1 MKHRPE
7 PDIIRL
13 SNISE
18 NRFLTGQT
26 EFGVE
31 NESSPQKTFSSLLFS
46 SLLFSSLLFSSLL
59 FSSAARAAGEG
70 SGRGPYVQADLA
82 YAYEHITHD
91 YPEPAGAKKGKIST
105 VSDYFRNIRTHSIH
119 PRVSVGYDFGGW
131 RIAADY
137 ARYRKWNDSKYSV
150 SIKELKENKG
160 ENINVAQYLKTENQ
174 ENGSFH
180 AVSSLGL
187 SAVYDFKLN
196 DKFKPYIGARVAYGH
211 IRHQH
216 RSVEQET
223 TIVTTYLQ
231 SGKPSP
237 IIRGPT
243 PKPAHQES
251 NSIRRVGLGVIAG
264 VGFDI
269 TPNLTLDAGY
279 RYHNWGRLENT
290 RFKTHEASLG
300 VRYRF

>member
-1 MKHRPE
+1 MNPARKKP
-7 PDIIRL
+7 
-13 SNISE
+13 
-18 NRFLTGQT
+18 
-26 EFGVE
+26 
-31 NESSPQKTFSSLLFS
+31 SLLFS
-46 SLLFSSLLFSSLL
+46 SLLFSSLLFP
-59 FSSAARAAGEG
+59 SAAQAASEG
-70 SGRGPYVQADLA
+70 NGRGPYVQADLA
-82 YAYEHITHD
+82 YAAERITHD
-91 YPEPAGAKKGKIST
+91 YPEPTAQKKGKIST

-137 ARYRKWNDSKYSV
+137 ARYRKWNDNKYSV
-150 SIKELKENKG
+150 NIKKLENK
-160 ENINVAQYLKTENQ
+160 NKKKTENQ

-211 IRHQH
+211 VRH
-216 RSVEQET
+216 SIDST
-223 TIVTTYLQ
+223 KKITA
-231 SGKPSP
+231 SAGGAGSP
-237 IIRGPT
+237 ASYKST
-243 PKPAHQES
+243 QDAHHQS
-251 NSIRRVGLGVIAG
+251 NSIRRVGFGAVAG
-264 VGFDI
+264 VGIDI

>member
-1 MKHRPE
+1 
-7 PDIIRL
+7 
-13 SNISE
+13 
-18 NRFLTGQT
+18 
-26 EFGVE
+26 
-31 NESSPQKTFSSLLFS
+31 KTFSSLLFS

-59 FSSAARAAGEG
+59 FSSAAQAAGEDH
-70 SGRGPYVQADLA
+70 GRGPYVQADLA
-82 YAYEHITHD
+82 YAYEHITRD
-91 YPEPAGAKKGKIST
+91 YPDAAGANQGKKIST

-137 ARYRKWNDSKYSV
+137 ARYRKWNNNKYSV
-150 SIKELKENKG
+150 DIKELERKNNSTSG
-160 ENINVAQYLKTENQ
+160 GGSQLNIRHQKTENQ
-174 ENGSFH
+174 ENGTFH

-196 DKFKPYIGARVAYGH
+196 DKFKPYIGMRVAYGH
-211 IRHQH
+211 VKHQVH
-216 RSVEQET
+216 SVEKET
-223 TIVTTYLQ
+223 TLTILAPSKGATEP
-231 SGKPSP
+231 GKIILGP
-237 IIRGPT
+237 IS
-243 PKPAHQES
+243 KPAHHES
-251 NSIRRVGLGVIAG
+251 RSISSLGFGAVAG
-264 VGFDI
+264 VGIGI

>member
-1 MKHRPE
+1 MNPARKKP
-7 PDIIRL
+7 
-13 SNISE
+13 
-18 NRFLTGQT
+18 
-26 EFGVE
+26 
-31 NESSPQKTFSSLLFS
+31 

-59 FSSAARAAGEG
+59 FSSAAQAASEDG
-70 SGRGPYVQADLA
+70 GRGPYVQADLA
-82 YAYEHITHD
+82 YAAERITHD
-91 YPEPAGAKKGKIST
+91 YPEPTGTKKGTIST

-137 ARYRKWNDSKYSV
+137 ARYRKWNNSKYSV
-150 SIKELKENKG
+150 SIKELKNNNKK
-160 ENINVAQYLKTENQ
+160 KTENQ
-174 ENGSFH
+174 ENGTFH

-211 IRHQH
+211 VRHSIDSTKKITAGAGGAGSPV
-216 RSVEQET
+216 R
-223 TIVTTYLQ
+223 
-231 SGKPSP
+231 PSYKS
-237 IIRGPT
+237 T
-243 PKPAHQES
+243 QDAHHQS

-269 TPNLTLDAGY
+269 TPKLTLDTGY

>member
-1 MKHRPE
+1 PTK
-7 PDIIRL
+7 
-13 SNISE
+13 N
-18 NRFLTGQT
+18 
-26 EFGVE
+26 
-31 NESSPQKTFSSLLFS
+31 
-46 SLLFSSLLFSSLL
+46 LLFSSLLFSSLL
-59 FSSAARAAGEG
+59 FSSAARAAGEDH
-70 SGRGPYVQADLA
+70 GRGPYVQADLA
-82 YAYEHITHD
+82 YAAERITHD
-91 YPEPAGAKKGKIST
+91 YPEPTGTGKNKIST

-137 ARYRKWNDSKYSV
+137 ARYRKWNNSKYSV
-150 SIKELKENKG
+150 SIKELKNNNNNKK
-160 ENINVAQYLKTENQ
+160 KTENQ

-211 IRHQH
+211 VRH
-216 RSVEQET
+216 SISTKKT
-223 TIVTTYLQ
+223 TEFLTVASNRVTVPGTYKV
-231 SGKPSP
+231 ST
-237 IIRGPT
+237 T
-243 PKPAHQES
+243 PGAHQES
-251 NSIRRVGLGVIAG
+251 DSIRRVGLGVIAG

>member
-1 MKHRPE
+1 M
-7 PDIIRL
+7 
-13 SNISE
+13 
-18 NRFLTGQT
+18 
-26 EFGVE
+26 
-31 NESSPQKTFSSLLFS
+31 
-46 SLLFSSLLFSSLL
+46 
-59 FSSAARAAGEG
+59 
-70 SGRGPYVQADLA
+70 QADLA
-82 YAYEHITHD
+82 YAAERITHD
-91 YPEPAGAKKGKIST
+91 YPEPTGTKKDKIST
-105 VSDYFRNIRTHSIH
+105 VSDYFRNIRTHSVH

-137 ARYRKWNDSKYSV
+137 ARYRKWNNNKYSV
-150 SIKELKENKG
+150 SIKELENNNNNKKK
-160 ENINVAQYLKTENQ
+160 KTENQ

-211 IRHQH
+211 VRH
-216 RSVEQET
+216 SISTKKT
-223 TIVTTYLQ
+223 TEFLTVARNRVTVPGTYKV
-231 SGKPSP
+231 ST
-237 IIRGPT
+237 T
-243 PKPAHQES
+243 PGAHQES

>member
-1 MKHRPE
+1 
-7 PDIIRL
+7 
-13 SNISE
+13 
-18 NRFLTGQT
+18 
-26 EFGVE
+26 
-31 NESSPQKTFSSLLFS
+31 
-46 SLLFSSLLFSSLL
+46 LL
-59 FSSAARAAGEG
+59 FSSAAQAASEG
-70 SGRGPYVQADLA
+70 NGRGPYVQADLA
-82 YAYEHITHD
+82 YAAERITHD
-91 YPEPAGAKKGKIST
+91 YPEPTAPKKGKIST

-137 ARYRKWNDSKYSV
+137 ARYRKWNDNKYSV
-150 SIKELKENKG
+150 NIKKLENK
-160 ENINVAQYLKTENQ
+160 NKKKTENQ

-211 IRHQH
+211 VRH
-216 RSVEQET
+216 SIDST
-223 TIVTTYLQ
+223 KKITA
-231 SGKPSP
+231 SAGGAGSP
-237 IIRGPT
+237 ASYKST
-243 PKPAHQES
+243 QDAHHQS

>member
-1 MKHRPE
+1 MQPAKN
-7 PDIIRL
+7 L
-13 SNISE
+13 
-18 NRFLTGQT
+18 L
-26 EFGVE
+26 
-31 NESSPQKTFSSLLFS
+31 FSSLLFS

-59 FSSAARAAGEG
+59 FSSAAQAASEDG
-70 SGRGPYVQADLA
+70 GRGPYVQADLA
-82 YAYEHITHD
+82 YAAERITHD
-91 YPEPAGAKKGKIST
+91 YPEPTGAKKGTTIST

-137 ARYRKWNDSKYSV
+137 ARYRKWNNSKYSV
-150 SIKELKENKG
+150 SIKELKNNNKKKKK
-160 ENINVAQYLKTENQ
+160 KTENQ

-211 IRHQH
+211 VRH
-216 RSVEQET
+216 SISTKKT
-223 TIVTTYLQ
+223 TEFLTTA
-231 SGKPSP
+231 GSP
-237 IIRGPT
+237 GVVPGGYKVSTT
-243 PKPAHQES
+243 PGAHQES

>member
-1 MKHRPE
+1 
-7 PDIIRL
+7 
-13 SNISE
+13 
-18 NRFLTGQT
+18 
-26 EFGVE
+26 
-31 NESSPQKTFSSLLFS
+31 
-46 SLLFSSLLFSSLL
+46 SSLL
-59 FSSAARAAGEG
+59 FSSAAQAASEDG
-70 SGRGPYVQADLA
+70 GRGPYVQADLA
-82 YAYEHITHD
+82 YAAERITHD
-91 YPEPAGAKKGKIST
+91 YPEPTGAKKGTTIST

-137 ARYRKWNDSKYSV
+137 ARYRKWNNSKYSV
-150 SIKELKENKG
+150 SIKELKNNNKKKK
-160 ENINVAQYLKTENQ
+160 KTENQ

-211 IRHQH
+211 VRH
-216 RSVEQET
+216 SIDSTKKT
-223 TIVTTYLQ
+223 TEIVTTVGSNKAADTVLVGISTQ
-231 SGKPSP
+231 N
-237 IIRGPT
+237 
-243 PKPAHQES
+243 AHHQS

-264 VGFDI
+264 IGFDI
-269 TPNLTLDAGY
+269 TPNLTLDTGY

-300 VRYRF
+300 MRYRF

>member
-1 MKHRPE
+1 MNPARKKP
-7 PDIIRL
+7 
-13 SNISE
+13 
-18 NRFLTGQT
+18 
-26 EFGVE
+26 
-31 NESSPQKTFSSLLFS
+31 

-59 FSSAARAAGEG
+59 FSSAAQAASEDG
-70 SGRGPYVQADLA
+70 GRGPYVQADLA
-82 YAYEHITHD
+82 YAYEHITRD
-91 YPEPAGAKKGKIST
+91 YPDAAGANKGKIST

-137 ARYRKWNDSKYSV
+137 ARYRKWNNNKYSV
-150 SIKELKENKG
+150 SIKELLRNDNSTSSSKHL
-160 ENINVAQYLKTENQ
+160 NIKTRKTEHQ
-174 ENGSFH
+174 ENGTFH

-211 IRHQH
+211 VRHQV
-216 RSVEQET
+216 RSVQQET
-223 TIVTTYLQ
+223 DIVTTY
-231 SGKPSP
+231 SKNAAPSVTAG
-237 IIRGPT
+237 GPT
-243 PKPAHQES
+243 KKPAHHES
-251 NSIRRVGLGVIAG
+251 RSISSLGFGAVAG
-264 VGFDI
+264 VGIDI
-269 TPNLTLDAGY
+269 TPKLTLDAGY

>member
-1 MKHRPE
+1 MNPARKKP
-7 PDIIRL
+7 
-13 SNISE
+13 
-18 NRFLTGQT
+18 
-26 EFGVE
+26 
-31 NESSPQKTFSSLLFS
+31 

-59 FSSAARAAGEG
+59 FSSAAQAASEG
-70 SGRGPYVQADLA
+70 NGRGPYVQADLA
-82 YAYEHITHD
+82 YAAERITHD
-91 YPEPAGAKKGKIST
+91 YPKPTGTDKSKLST

-137 ARYRKWNDSKYSV
+137 ARYRKWNNSKYSV
-150 SIKELKENKG
+150 SIKELKNNKK
-160 ENINVAQYLKTENQ
+160 KTENQ

-211 IRHQH
+211 VRH
-216 RSVEQET
+216 SISTKKT
-223 TIVTTYLQ
+223 TEFLTVAGARVTVPGTYKV
-231 SGKPSP
+231 ST
-237 IIRGPT
+237 T
-243 PKPAHQES
+243 PGAHQES